1 FMREDGIVH
10 VIRRAQKSFL
20 LSCYGQKDDGAFRFC
35 LQCTKRLGDLQD
47 SRRAAGVVEGAI
59 IYRVAGSV
67 RHTYAEV
74 IPVRRV
80 NDNFLRAGRA
90 RNLSDDVVR
99 VVLLRHCGERGGGT
113 NPQRTALISGLFSCG
128 KFFCEVKSRSF
139 KELPGCGERKPT
151 FHGAGDLLGFEIQLG
166 GIPAGLQDTE
176 RIAGGCVFVYHETSF
191 GALPGSFLKFVS
203 PAAIVG
209 HGASFEK
216 GGVVRSEARVR
227 SEEHT
232 SELQSREN

>member
-1 FMREDGIVH
+1 
-10 VIRRAQKSFL
+10 
-20 LSCYGQKDDGAFRFC
+20 
-35 LQCTKRLGDLQD
+35 
-47 SRRAAGVVEGAI
+47 
-59 IYRVAGSV
+59 GSV

-99 VVLLRHCGERGGGT
+99 VVLLRHGGERGGGT

-216 GGVVRSEARVR
+216 GGVVRSEARVVYHDHYNLILHVQALVVVPVIFR
-227 SEEHT
+227 RDYAIAREDEFSVF
-232 SELQSREN
+232 QGCSRGDTAPGHILVVPLEFQGLVTCG